1 MKKVLFLS
9 SWYPSRVHSTLGNF
23 VSYHV
28 KAVSKTNKV
37 HVLYITA
44 DDTIKDYEI
53 VTESIDGIQT
63 TIVYFKRGFF
73 KYLNYFIA
81 FLKGLKYVTT
91 NFNFDLVHMNIMHPA
106 IWQALYIKWIKK
118 TPYLVSENWHG
129 FQDLKNEQIGFLQ
142 SILIKKGFKN
152 AYAICPVSKQML
164 KGMKDQ
170 GLKANYHVVP
180 NVVNTKLFKPVN
192 RTYRTKFKFLH
203 VSTLDDNIKN
213 VSGIIQAFSK
223 LKDEKATLKII
234 GEGEKSYIFD
244 LINKYKLNDKIE
256 VEGEKTYN
264 EIAIEMQNANAF
276 ILFSNIENL
285 PLVLIEAMAT
295 GMPIITTNVG
305 GIPEIFNS
313 FAGYMIKPK
322 EEEELY
328 LSMKRMIADYDQFD
342 YKIISNYAI
351 QHFSNEKVAEAFNV
365 LYNEMT
371 KN

>member
-1 MKKVLFLS
+1 M
-9 SWYPSRVHSTLGNF
+9 
-23 VSYHV
+23 SYHV
-28 KAVSKTNKV
+28 KAVSKTNQV

-44 DDTIKDYEI
+44 DDTVRGYEI
-53 VTESIDGIQT
+53 ISESIDGIQT

-81 FLKGLKYVTT
+81 FLKGLKYVTI
-91 NFNFDLVHMNIMHPA
+91 NFEFDLVHMNIMHPA

-118 TPYLVSENWHG
+118 TPYIVSENWHG
-129 FQDLKNEQIGFLQ
+129 FQNLKNERIGFLQ

-152 AYAICPVSKQML
+152 AYAICPVSQQLL

-180 NVVNTKLFKPVN
+180 NVVNTKLFKPVK
-192 RTYRTKFKFLH
+192 RTSRSKFKFLH
-203 VSTLDDNIKN
+203 ISTLDDDIKN
-213 VSGIIQAFSK
+213 VSGIIQAFSELRDDK
-223 LKDEKATLKII
+223 TTLKII
-234 GEGEKSYIFD
+234 GEGEKSYIID
-244 LINKYKLNDKIE
+244 LINKYKLNDKVE

-264 EIAIEMQNANAF
+264 EIAFEMQNANAF
-276 ILFSNIENL
+276 VLFSNIENL
-285 PLVLIEAMAT
+285 PLVLIEAMST

-322 EEEELY
+322 EEGELY
-328 LSMKRMIADYDQFD
+328 KSMKRMIANYDQFD
-342 YKIISNYAI
+342 YKKISNYAI
-351 QHFSNEKVAEAFNV
+351 QHFSYEKVAKGFNM

>member
-9 SWYPSRVHSTLGNF
+9 SWYPSRVHTTLGNF
-23 VSYHV
+23 VSYHA
-28 KAVSKTNKV
+28 KAVSKTNQV
-37 HVLYITA
+37 HVLYIIA
-44 DDTIKDYEI
+44 DDSINDYEI
-53 VTESIDGIQT
+53 VSESIDGIQT

-81 FLKGLKYVTT
+81 FLKGLKLVTKD
-91 NFNFDLVHMNIMHPA
+91 FDFDLVHMNIMHPA
-106 IWQALYIKWIKK
+106 IWQALYIKWVKK

-129 FQDLKNEQIGFLQ
+129 FQNLKNEQIGILQ

-152 AYAICPVSKQML
+152 AYAICPVSEQLL
-164 KGMKDQ
+164 KGMIDQ
-170 GLKANYHVVP
+170 GLNANYHVVP
-180 NVVNTKLFKPVN
+180 NVVNTKLFKPVS
-192 RTYRTKFKFLH
+192 RTNSTKFKFLH
-203 VSTLDDNIKN
+203 VSTLDDDIKN

-223 LKDEKATLKII
+223 LQNEKATLKII
-234 GEGEKSYIFD
+234 GEGDKSYIID
-244 LINKYKLNDKIE
+244 LINKHKLNDKIE
-256 VEGEKTYN
+256 LEGEKTYN

-276 ILFSNIENL
+276 VLFSNIENL
-285 PLVLIEAMAT
+285 PLVLIEAMST

-328 LSMKRMIADYDQFD
+328 LSMKSMIANYDQFD
-342 YKIISNYAI
+342 YKRISNYAI
-351 QHFSNEKVAEAFNV
+351 QHFSNEKVAENFNV
-365 LYNEMT
+365 LYHKMT

>member
-1 MKKVLFLS
+1 VKKVLFLS

-23 VSYHV
+23 VSYHA
-28 KAVSKTNKV
+28 KAVSKTNHI
-37 HVLYITA
+37 HVLYIIA
-44 DDTIKDYEI
+44 DDSIKDYEI
-53 VTESIDGIQT
+53 VSESIDGIQT

-73 KYLNYFIA
+73 KYLNYFVA
-81 FLKGLKYVTT
+81 FLKGLKFVTK
-91 NFNFDLVHMNIMHPA
+91 NFDFDLVHMNIMHPA
-106 IWQALYIKWIKK
+106 IWQALYIKWVKK

-129 FQDLKNEQIGFLQ
+129 FQNLKNEQIGLIQ

-152 AYAICPVSKQML
+152 AYAICPVSEQLL
-164 KGMKDQ
+164 KGMIDQ
-170 GLKANYHVVP
+170 GLNANYHVVP
-180 NVVNTKLFKPVN
+180 NVVNTKLFKPVS

-203 VSTLDDNIKN
+203 VSTLDDDIKN

-223 LKDEKATLKII
+223 LQNEKATLKII
-234 GEGEKSYIFD
+234 GEGDKSYIIN

-276 ILFSNIENL
+276 VLFSNIENL
-285 PLVLIEAMAT
+285 PLVLIEAMST

-328 LSMKRMIADYDQFD
+328 LSMKSMIANYDQFD
-342 YKIISNYAI
+342 YKRISNYAI
-351 QHFSNEKVAEAFNV
+351 QHFSNEKVAESFNV
-365 LYNEMT
+365 LYHKMT

>member
-23 VSYHV
+23 VSYHA
-28 KAVSKTNKV
+28 KAVSKTNHI
-37 HVLYITA
+37 HVLYIIA
-44 DDTIKDYEI
+44 DDSIKDYEI
-53 VTESIDGIQT
+53 VSESIDGIQT

-73 KYLNYFIA
+73 KYLNYFVA
-81 FLKGLKYVTT
+81 FLKGLKFVTK
-91 NFNFDLVHMNIMHPA
+91 NFDFDLVHMNIMHPA
-106 IWQALYIKWIKK
+106 IWQALYIKWVKK

-129 FQDLKNEQIGFLQ
+129 FQNLKNEQIGLIQ

-152 AYAICPVSKQML
+152 AYAICPVSEQLL
-164 KGMKDQ
+164 KGMIDQ
-170 GLKANYHVVP
+170 GLNANYHVVP
-180 NVVNTKLFKPVN
+180 NVVNTKLFKPVS

-203 VSTLDDNIKN
+203 VSTLDDDIKN

-223 LKDEKATLKII
+223 LQNEKATLKII
-234 GEGEKSYIFD
+234 GEGDKSYIIN

-276 ILFSNIENL
+276 VLFSNIENL
-285 PLVLIEAMAT
+285 PLVLIEAMST

-328 LSMKRMIADYDQFD
+328 LSMKNMIANYDQFE
-342 YKIISNYAI
+342 YKKISNYAI
-351 QHFSNEKVAEAFNV
+351 QHFSNEKVAENFNV
-365 LYNEMT
+365 LYHKMT

>member
-1 MKKVLFLS
+1 M
-9 SWYPSRVHSTLGNF
+9 
-23 VSYHV
+23 SYHA
-28 KAVSKTNKV
+28 KAVSITNQV
-37 HVLYITA
+37 HVLYIIA
-44 DDTIKDYEI
+44 DDSIKDYEI
-53 VTESIDGIQT
+53 VSESNGEIQT

-81 FLKGLKYVTT
+81 FLKGLKFVTKD
-91 NFNFDLVHMNIMHPA
+91 FDFDLVHMNIMHPA
-106 IWQALYIKWIKK
+106 IWQALYIKWVKK

-129 FQDLKNEQIGFLQ
+129 FQNLKNEKIGFIQ
-142 SILIKKGFKN
+142 SILIKIGFKN
-152 AYAICPVSKQML
+152 AYAICPVSKQLL

-170 GLKANYHVVP
+170 GLNANYHVVP
-180 NVVNTKLFKPVN
+180 NVVNTKLFKPVSRIN
-192 RTYRTKFKFLH
+192 STKFKFLH
-203 VSTLDDNIKN
+203 VSTLDDDIKN

-223 LKDEKATLKII
+223 LQNEKATLKII
-234 GEGEKSYIFD
+234 GEGDKSYIID

-256 VEGEKTYN
+256 LEGEKTYN

-276 ILFSNIENL
+276 VLFSNIENL
-285 PLVLIEAMAT
+285 PLVLIEAMST

-328 LSMKRMIADYDQFD
+328 LSMKNMIANYNQFD
-342 YKIISNYAI
+342 YKKISNYAI
-351 QHFSNEKVAEAFNV
+351 QHFSNEKVAESFNV
-365 LYNEMT
+365 LYHKMT

>member
-1 MKKVLFLS
+1 M
-9 SWYPSRVHSTLGNF
+9 
-23 VSYHV
+23 SYHA
-28 KAVSKTNKV
+28 KAVSKTNQV
-37 HVLYITA
+37 HVLYIIA
-44 DDTIKDYEI
+44 DDSIKDYEI
-53 VTESIDGIQT
+53 VSESNGEIQT

-81 FLKGLKYVTT
+81 FLKGLKFVTKD
-91 NFNFDLVHMNIMHPA
+91 FDFDLVHMNIMHPA
-106 IWQALYIKWIKK
+106 IWQALYIKWVKK

-129 FQDLKNEQIGFLQ
+129 FQNLKNEKIGFIQ
-142 SILIKKGFKN
+142 SILIKIGFKN
-152 AYAICPVSKQML
+152 AYAICPVSEQLL

-170 GLKANYHVVP
+170 GLNANYHVVP
-180 NVVNTKLFKPVN
+180 NVVNTKLFKPVSRIN
-192 RTYRTKFKFLH
+192 STKFKFLH
-203 VSTLDDNIKN
+203 VSTLDDDIKN

-223 LKDEKATLKII
+223 LQNEKATLKII
-234 GEGEKSYIFD
+234 GEGDKSYIID

-256 VEGEKTYN
+256 LEGEKTYN

-276 ILFSNIENL
+276 VLFSNIENL
-285 PLVLIEAMAT
+285 PLVLIEAMST

-328 LSMKRMIADYDQFD
+328 LSMKNMIANYNQFD
-342 YKIISNYAI
+342 YKKISNYAI
-351 QHFSNEKVAEAFNV
+351 QHFSNEKVAESFNV
-365 LYNEMT
+365 LYHKMT

>member
-9 SWYPSRVHSTLGNF
+9 SWYPSRVHTTLGNF
-23 VSYHV
+23 VSYHA
-28 KAVSKTNKV
+28 KAVSKTNQV
-37 HVLYITA
+37 HVLYIIA
-44 DDTIKDYEI
+44 DDSINDYEI
-53 VTESIDGIQT
+53 VSESIDGIQT

-81 FLKGLKYVTT
+81 FLKGLKLVTKD
-91 NFNFDLVHMNIMHPA
+91 FDFDLVHMNIMHPA
-106 IWQALYIKWIKK
+106 IWQALYIKWVKK

-129 FQDLKNEQIGFLQ
+129 FQNLKNERIGILQ

-152 AYAICPVSKQML
+152 AYAICPVSEQLL
-164 KGMKDQ
+164 KGMIDQ
-170 GLKANYHVVP
+170 GLNANYHVVP
-180 NVVNTKLFKPVN
+180 NVVNTKLFKPVS

-203 VSTLDDNIKN
+203 VSTLDDDIKN

-223 LKDEKATLKII
+223 LQNEKATLKII
-234 GEGEKSYIFD
+234 GEGDKSYIID

-276 ILFSNIENL
+276 VLFSNIENL
-285 PLVLIEAMAT
+285 PLVLIEAMST

-328 LSMKRMIADYDQFD
+328 LSMKSMIANYDQFD
-342 YKIISNYAI
+342 YKRISNYAI
-351 QHFSNEKVAEAFNV
+351 QHFSNEKVAESFNV
-365 LYNEMT
+365 LYHKMT

>member
-23 VSYHV
+23 VSYHA
-28 KAVSKTNKV
+28 KAVSKTNQV
-37 HVLYITA
+37 HVLYIIA
-44 DDTIKDYEI
+44 DDSIKDYEI
-53 VTESIDGIQT
+53 VSESNGEIQT

-81 FLKGLKYVTT
+81 FLKGLKFVTKD
-91 NFNFDLVHMNIMHPA
+91 FDFDLVHMNIMHPA
-106 IWQALYIKWIKK
+106 IWQALYIKWVKK

-129 FQDLKNEQIGFLQ
+129 FQNLKNEKIGFIQ
-142 SILIKKGFKN
+142 SILIKIGFKN
-152 AYAICPVSKQML
+152 AYAICPVSKQLL

-170 GLKANYHVVP
+170 GLNANYHVVP
-180 NVVNTKLFKPVN
+180 NVVNTKLFKPVSRIN
-192 RTYRTKFKFLH
+192 STKFKFLH
-203 VSTLDDNIKN
+203 VSTLDDDIKN

-223 LKDEKATLKII
+223 LQNEKATLKII
-234 GEGEKSYIFD
+234 GEGDKSYIID

-256 VEGEKTYN
+256 LEGEKTYN

-276 ILFSNIENL
+276 VLFSNIENL
-285 PLVLIEAMAT
+285 PLVLIEAMST

-328 LSMKRMIADYDQFD
+328 LSMKSMIANYDQFD
-342 YKIISNYAI
+342 YKRISNYAI
-351 QHFSNEKVAEAFNV
+351 QHFSNEKVAESFNV
-365 LYNEMT
+365 LYHKMT